1 MILVTCGQ
9 FHGQFNHFDTTILLR
24 WRYFKLNA
32 LWGLKLGQSNQKWDR
47 YAVIMRKNDDSKLE
61 ICQIKS
67 KSNQC

>member
-32 LWGLKLGQSNQKWDR
+32 LWGLKLGHSNQKWDR
-47 YAVIMRKNDDSKLE
+47 YAVIMRKNDDFKLE

>member
-1 MILVTCGQ
+1 MVNL
-9 FHGQFNHFDTTILLR
+9 TTLIPTPDHNTITL
-24 WRYFKLNA
+24 RYFKPDA
-32 LWGLKLGQSNQKWDR
+32 LWGLKLGHSNQKWDR